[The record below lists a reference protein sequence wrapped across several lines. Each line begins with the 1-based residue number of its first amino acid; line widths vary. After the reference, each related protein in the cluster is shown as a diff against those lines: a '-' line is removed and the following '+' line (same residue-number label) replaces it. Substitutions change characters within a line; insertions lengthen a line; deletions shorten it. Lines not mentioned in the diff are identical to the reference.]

1 MTVRTR
7 VAFLILWVISLV
19 AVGVIG
25 SAAQTRTTREPAAVL
40 SGNDIG
46 FRPDGWRGKARTGT
60 WVVRI
65 NGEWV
70 DAVASIGPLPAT
82 TR

>member
-7 VAFLILWVISLV
+7 IAFLILWVISLV
-19 AVGVIG
+19 AVGVI
-25 SAAQTRTTREPAAVL
+25 ATAQTRTTREPAAVL

-46 FRPDGWRGKARTGT
+46 FRPEGWRGKARTGT

-70 DAVASIGPLPAT
+70 DAVASIGPQPAT

>member
-7 VAFLILWVISLV
+7 IAFLILWVISLV
-19 AVGVIG
+19 AVGVI
-25 SAAQTRTTREPAAVL
+25 ATAQTRTTREPAAVL
-40 SGNDIG
+40 SGTDIG

-70 DAVASIGPLPAT
+70 DAVASFGPQPAT